1 MGWRHANDGGQ
12 PAEPIVA
19 ADRFAPKIIH
29 FLTQSLAC
37 ARGPLNST
45 VIRADRKGSVA
56 LPVSWLS
63 PMLRSD
69 SGRRRCGHFRFGPRP
84 PHVVRELG
92 HGQGISIVCRRAGHG
107 PSPPEDAGG
116 RWSASNRA
124 LSSKARLG

>member
-63 PMLRSD
+63 PILRSD
-69 SGRRRCGHFRFGPRP
+69 SGRRRLRALSIRTST

-92 HGQGISIVCRRAGHG
+92 HGQGISILCRRAGHG
-107 PSPPEDAGG
+107 P
-116 RWSASNRA
+116 
-124 LSSKARLG
+124 